1 MSIQGQFQR
10 YLQVLFK
17 KVSQK
22 SCVNFAFNRGFRKYL
37 HEEQKIGDIEKDT
50 KKLSS
55 DIKQFTEHMKCGNI
69 KVSSI
74 QYSLSYSVKNIL
86 C

>member
-1 MSIQGQFQR
+1 MSIQGRLQR
-10 YLQVLFK
+10 NLQ

-37 HEEQKIGDIEKDT
+37 HEEQEIGDIEQDN

-55 DIKQFTEHMKCGNI
+55 DIKQFTEHMKCGNV
-69 KVSSI
+69 KVSSEAVFSI
-74 QYSLSYSVKNIL
+74 IFCKEYLMRN
-86 C
+86 